1 MSYAENELKLVMFAC
16 DRRMC
21 RIHGEYGEYEEHT
34 VLESRERKW
43 RSNRGQPEYHEEK
56 TDVHTDRNIV
66 RMSALYSHGTSA
78 LYNHGMSALYNR
90 GFRPCINVKA
100 ATFIATVHRNLQLI
114 P

>member
-34 VLESRERKW
+34 VLESGEGKW
-43 RSNRGQPEYHEEK
+43 RSNRGQPEHHEEK

-78 LYNHGMSALYNR
+78 LYQSWYVSIIQSWI
-90 GFRPCINVKA
+90 PCINVKA
-100 ATFIATVHRNLQLI
+100 ATYIATVHRNLQLI